1 MDKKQFYEA
10 PEAELLQVRFE
21 RNFLESPDQTLE
33 GSGFGDTR
41 GNVQSDNGIWNWMEE

>member
-21 RNFLESPDQTLE
+21 RNFLESPNIEDVNPTDP
-33 GSGFGDTR
+33 FGPKR
-41 GNVQSDNGIWNWMEE
+41 QSMWHYMEED